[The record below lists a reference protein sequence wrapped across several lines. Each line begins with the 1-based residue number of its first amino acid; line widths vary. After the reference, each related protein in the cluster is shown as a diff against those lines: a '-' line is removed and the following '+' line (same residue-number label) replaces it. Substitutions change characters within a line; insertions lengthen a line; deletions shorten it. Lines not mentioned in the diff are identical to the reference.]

1 MTPSPVSCRR
11 DPRSAAADALYGL
24 MVAMVREAP
33 REVSLTAAATMAT
46 LERTGARRIT
56 DLAALEGVTQ
66 PSMTAL
72 VGTLERAGFVRR
84 RRGRADQRVV
94 LVSLTDA
101 GAGYLR
107 GVRRSGAEAM
117 ARLLDELP
125 AEQVG
130 TVLQAAP
137 ALAAMVDRHDRE
149 RDGGGARR
157 GGRRVGP

>member
-1 MTPSPVSCRR
+1 MTPPPTSQPPLRAAHDSR
-11 DPRSAAADALYGL
+11 AAAAEALYGL

-72 VGTLERAGFVRR
+72 VGTLERSGFVERR
-84 RRGRADQRVV
+84 RAADQRVV
-94 LVSLTDA
+94 LVSLTPA

-107 GVRRSGAEAM
+107 AVRRSGAEAF
-117 ARLLDELP
+117 ARLIDKLP
-125 AEQVG
+125 AEDLGAVAR
-130 TVLQAAP
+130 AAP
-137 ALAAMVDRHDRE
+137 ALAAMVDCHDRE
-149 RDGGGARR
+149 RELA
-157 GGRRVGP
+157 P